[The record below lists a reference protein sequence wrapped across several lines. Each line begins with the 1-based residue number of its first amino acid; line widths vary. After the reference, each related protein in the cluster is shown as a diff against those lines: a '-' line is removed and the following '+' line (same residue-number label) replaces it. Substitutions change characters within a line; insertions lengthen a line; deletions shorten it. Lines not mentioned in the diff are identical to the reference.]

1 VSELSEAHVS
11 TTPNKGWEKVGGLPA
26 LQQLQVDALRSRGFG
41 DFWQHM
47 LVAEGSIDAAVD
59 AIGVARYDLAAPKII
74 VEEAGG
80 RFTDRH
86 GAETLT
92 SKSAISSNHRLHES
106 VLKHLQV

>member
-1 VSELSEAHVS
+1 
-11 TTPNKGWEKVGGLPA
+11 
-26 LQQLQVDALRSRGFG
+26 
-41 DFWQHM
+41 M

-92 SKSAISSNHRLHES
+92 SKSAISSNHRLHDS